1 MFWLISICK
10 FSSQSDRYGK
20 TRSKIFRENVDF
32 LDLVFVMPGSLIYNT
47 VATCIYL
54 ITLIT
59 DGIYIYLC
67 PARDYCSFTSRKLK
81 KRDILCCKGYALCIN
96 LSSILSL

>member
-32 LDLVFVMPGSLIYNT
+32 LDVVFVMPGSLIYNT

-59 DGIYIYLC
+59 DDIFIF
-67 PARDYCSFTSRKLK
+67 ARPRQRLLQLYFEKAKNERH
-81 KRDILCCKGYALCIN
+81 
-96 LSSILSL
+96 SLL

>member
-10 FSSQSDRYGK
+10 FSSQRDRYGK

-32 LDLVFVMPGSLIYNT
+32 LDLVFVMPGIYNT

-59 DGIYIYLC
+59 DDIFIYLC
-67 PARDYCSFTSRKLK
+67 PASPET
-81 KRDILCCKGYALCIN
+81 IAAL
-96 LSSILSL
+96 LRES

>member
-10 FSSQSDRYGK
+10 FSCQSDRYGK

-47 VATCIYL
+47 VAACIYL

-59 DGIYIYLC
+59 DDIFIYLC
-67 PARDYCSFTSRKLK
+67 PASLF
-81 KRDILCCKGYALCIN
+81 ALI
-96 LSSILSL
+96 LSSILSLEHARC

>member
-1 MFWLISICK
+1 MFWLISVCK
-10 FSSQSDRYGK
+10 FNSQSDRYGK

-54 ITLIT
+54 MTLIT
-59 DGIYIYLC
+59 DDIFIYLC
-67 PARDYCSFTSRKLK
+67 PASPET
-81 KRDILCCKGYALCIN
+81 IAAL
-96 LSSILSL
+96 LRES